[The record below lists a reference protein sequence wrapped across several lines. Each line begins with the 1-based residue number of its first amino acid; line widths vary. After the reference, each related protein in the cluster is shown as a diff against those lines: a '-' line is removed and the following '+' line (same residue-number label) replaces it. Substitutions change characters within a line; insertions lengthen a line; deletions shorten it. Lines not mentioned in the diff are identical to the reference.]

1 MEIKDYIYFGG
12 VLVAILSS
20 WFKIKLETEKQE
32 EKISNLAMTVTK
44 HEKELKE
51 VEKEA
56 RLGRSEI
63 YKNFEVNLKS
73 NNEVFSKQFKGID
86 TEIRGL
92 QQSFNAINLSIQ
104 DLTTKMELLINK
116 LEL

>member
-12 VLVAILSS
+12 ILVAVLSS

-32 EKISNLAMTVTK
+32 EKIINLAMQVTK
-44 HEKELKE
+44 HEKEIKQ

-56 RLGRSEI
+56 RLGRNEI
-63 YKNFEVNLKS
+63 YKNFETNLQS
-73 NNEVFSKQFKGID
+73 NNEVFSHQFKEID
-86 TEIRGL
+86 KDIKGL
-92 QQSFNAINLSIQ
+92 QKSVNAINLSVQ
-104 DLTTKMELLINK
+104 DLTTKMELLIKK

>member
-12 VLVAILSS
+12 ILAAILSS

-32 EKISNLAMTVTK
+32 EKIINLAMTVNK
-44 HEKELKE
+44 HEKEIKI

-56 RLGRSEI
+56 RQGRNEI
-63 YKNFEVNLKS
+63 YKNFETNLQS
-73 NNEVFSKQFKGID
+73 NNEVFTLQFKEID
-86 TEIRGL
+86 KDIKGL
-92 QQSFNAINLSIQ
+92 QKSVNAINLSLR
-104 DLTTKMELLINK
+104 DLTVKMELLIKK

>member
-12 VLVAILSS
+12 ILAAILSS

-32 EKISNLAMTVTK
+32 EKIINLAMQVSK
-44 HEKELKE
+44 HEKEIKI

-56 RLGRSEI
+56 RQGRNEI
-63 YKNFEVNLKS
+63 YKNFETNLQS
-73 NNEVFSKQFKGID
+73 NNEVFTKQFKEID
-86 TEIRGL
+86 TDIKGL
-92 QQSFNAINLSIQ
+92 QKSVNAINLSLR
-104 DLTTKMELLINK
+104 DLTVKMELLIKK